1 MFFSFVLMTDF
12 YFLIPAVITQ
22 SFNPTTALAI
32 PTRIP
37 TNEAKAE
44 IETYPVNVVLKL
56 KTFLRNF

>member
-1 MFFSFVLMTDF
+1 MTDF

-22 SFNPTTALAI
+22 SFNPTAALAI